1 MICKKCGEEI
11 ENGLMY
17 CPKCGESIQL
27 VPDYNVFEEELLIKV
42 VEDKDKAKDDK
53 FASGVYKT
61 PEASTPQPEPKA
73 QPKPTNKY
81 VELLKTVFTRKICI
95 FIFCAVIIIAIIA
108 SLMIIPYL
116 GTHNYDYAMNKAVS
130 CENQALYAKALGYYE
145 EAYSMDQS
153 SFEAIYG
160 LGRMYYQIKDYE
172 NAISMLNKAAELD
185 STNKKIYAYLL
196 SAYDESGE
204 MDSIKEL
211 AKNPPSDEIAELISE
226 YIMLPPDFNYD
237 SGDYDTDLLI
247 QLTTNGDYQ
256 IFYTLN
262 GKNPVTSGKL
272 YNKPI
277 ELKEGTTTIKAV
289 TQNDAGEYSDI
300 ATAEYTIKH
309 KELSMP
315 VVSPTDGVYS
325 EIVMI
330 TIDVPD
336 GCKAFYTWD
345 GTDPVSNGIQYIDP
359 FPIIEGSSVLSV
371 VIVDENGN
379 ASPIYRG
386 NYIYQP

>member
-53 FASGVYKT
+53 FASGVYKMT
-61 PEASTPQPEPKA
+61 EAPVILQETKTQT
-73 QPKPTNKY
+73 KPTNKY
-81 VELLKTVFTRKICI
+81 IELLKTVFTKKICI
-95 FIFCAVIIIAIIA
+95 IIFCAVVCIAIIA
-108 SLMIIPYL
+108 SCMILPYL
-116 GTHNYDYAMNKAVS
+116 GTHNYDYAMNKAVDA
-130 CENQALYAKALGYYE
+130 ENQFQYAKALGYYE
-145 EAYSMDQS
+145 EAYSLDES

-160 LGRMYYQIKDYE
+160 LGRMYYRIKDYD
-172 NAISMLNKAAELD
+172 NAVLMLKKAIELD
-185 STNKKIYAYLL
+185 STNKKIYSYLL
-196 SAYDESGE
+196 SVYDESGDTE
-204 MDSIKEL
+204 SIKEL
-211 AKNPPSDEIAELISE
+211 AKNPPNDEIAQLISA
-226 YIMLPPDFNYD
+226 YIMLPPGFSYESGEYD
-237 SGDYDTDLLI
+237 EDLLV

-277 ELKEGTTTIKAV
+277 ELTEGTTTIKAA
-289 TQNDAGEYSDI
+289 TQNKDGEYSEI

-309 KELSMP
+309 HELSMP

-325 EIVMI
+325 EKIMI
-330 TIDVPD
+330 TIDVPE
-336 GCKAFYTWD
+336 GCTAFYTWD
-345 GTDPVSNGIQYIDP
+345 GSDPVENGIQYMDP
-359 FPIIEGSSVLSV
+359 FPILEGASVLSV
-371 VIVDENGN
+371 AIVDENGN
-379 ASPIYRG
+379 ASPVYRG